1 MRLLVDTHVVLA
13 MFDPESFGQID
24 RVVVAEAS
32 AVGNELHVSVASLWE
47 IAIKVRTG
55 KLDLNVPLSQLPEV
69 IEQLGCN
76 LLPIDGN
83 QVLTDVDPWPGTKDP
98 FDRLLIAICAAE
110 GLRLLTADR
119 ILANHLLAWPAP
131 A

>member
-24 RVVVAEAS
+24 RAVVAEAS

-47 IAIKVRTG
+47 IAIKARTG

-110 GLRLLTADR
+110 QLRLLTADR
-119 ILANHLLAWPAP
+119 ILANHPLAWPAP

>member
-24 RVVVAEAS
+24 RAVVAEAG
-32 AVGNELHVSVASLWE
+32 ADGNELHVSVASLWE

-110 GLRLLTADR
+110 QLRLLTADR
-119 ILANHLLAWPAP
+119 ILANHPLAWPAP